1 MEIREIEADKISYVI
16 CADLE
21 SLFKKIDGYGNN
33 PKKTKKTKHF
43 TKNSQTYS
51 LQIFNVNY
59 WYLLYRT

>member
-21 SLFKKIDGYGNN
+21 SLFKKIDGCGNN
-33 PKKTKKTKHF
+33 PKKKKKPL
-43 TKNSQTYS
+43 TKNRKTYS
-51 LQIFNVNY
+51 LQIYNVNY

>member
-21 SLFKKIDGYGNN
+21 SLFKKIDGCGNN
-33 PKKTKKTKHF
+33 PKKKKHF
-43 TKNSQTYS
+43 PKNSQIYS

>member
-33 PKKTKKTKHF
+33 PKKKKQK
-43 TKNSQTYS
+43 KNKT
-51 LQIFNVNY
+51 FHK
-59 WYLLYRT
+59 R